1 MAIPEA
7 QLVTWSH
14 QGASG
19 PSRDTYASVKGVLE
33 SGNAPYA
40 MHSPDVFLQ
49 GSYANDTNVAR
60 DSDVDVVALIDS
72 TFAHDAQTMQAE
84 DYAAFERG
92 YPGSAGYTYSHYR
105 ADVSR
110 WLIENYGNGV
120 DPAGKAILVPAN
132 QNRREC
138 DVLPAIEYRYYYKFK
153 SIQDQNYVSGICFYL
168 ADGTQIVNFPKQHA
182 TNCTQKHQ
190 RTGEW
195 FKKVVRV
202 YKNMRNY
209 LADHGAIPDGLAP
222 SYFIEGMLFNVP
234 DDRFGRSF
242 DDSFV
247 ETFNFLNNADRT
259 EFRCANGI
267 HSLLGSTPVTWRADN
282 CQAFLSALRTL
293 WNGWANR

>member
-1 MAIPEA
+1 MAIPEG

-19 PSRDTYASVKGVLE
+19 PSRDTYASVRRVLE
-33 SGNAPYA
+33 SGDAPYA
-40 MHSPDVFLQ
+40 MHSPEIFLQ

-72 TFAHDAQTMQAE
+72 TFAHDAQTMRIE
-84 DYAAFERG
+84 EYAAFERG
-92 YPGSAGYTYSHYR
+92 YPGPADYTYADYR

-110 WLIENYGNGV
+110 WLIANYGDDL
-120 DPAGKAILVPAN
+120 DPTGKAIFIPAH

-138 DVLPAIEYRYYYKFK
+138 DVLPAIEYRYYYKFN
-153 SIQDQNYVSGICFYL
+153 SINDQSYASGICFYL

-182 TNCTQKHQ
+182 ANCTEKHQ
-190 RTGEW
+190 NTGDW
-195 FKKVVRV
+195 FKRVVRV

-209 LADHGAIPDGLAP
+209 LVDHRAIHDGLAP
-222 SYFIEGMLFNVP
+222 SYFIEGMLYNVP

-247 ETFNFLNNADRT
+247 ETFNFIIEADRA

-267 HSLLGSTPVTWRADN
+267 HSLLGNAPVTWRADD

-293 WNGWANR
+293 WNNWG